1 MRLFIA
7 HNSRHSHSEN
17 KRTARQI
24 RLKRQQVGK
33 YKYRIYSFCSPG
45 LYFFQPNVLP
55 GPYSSTG
62 ACYFQSK
69 IMHKNYR

>member
-1 MRLFIA
+1 MFGTIKNETKCRG
-7 HNSRHSHSEN
+7 SEE
-17 KRTARQI
+17 RMLTTVFARFVARALIFFNQTH
-24 RLKRQQVGK
+24 
-33 YKYRIYSFCSPG
+33 YRALI
-45 LYFFQPNVLP
+45 QT